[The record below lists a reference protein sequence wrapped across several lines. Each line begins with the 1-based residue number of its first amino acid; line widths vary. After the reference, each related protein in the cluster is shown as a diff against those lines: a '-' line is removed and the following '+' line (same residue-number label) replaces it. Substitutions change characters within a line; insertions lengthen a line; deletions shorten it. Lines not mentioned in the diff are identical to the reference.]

1 MKKFVA
7 YISLVI
13 LMTNT
18 TFGQKEEYFVSF
30 DNDTVYV
37 DFKVMSK
44 IVFYDLTWQMKYYDS
59 LHKVCKLSP
68 KHAREVYFY
77 LNEKPYHFI
86 SILNTPKL
94 PSPPNLSGLRFFAEL
109 KVDGPLKLVTYY
121 GIRLMLPSIQ
131 ADVKNIMI
139 KPDNEMLF
147 LDQFGIKKKI
157 MRFLS
162 DCPELV
168 QKLKEKDKELKW
180 DDQICRYYNL
190 HCGNE

>member
-1 MKKFVA
+1 MKEFVA
-7 YISLVI
+7 CIAFII
-13 LMTNT
+13 LMTNS
-18 TFGQKEEYFVSF
+18 TFGQEEEYFVSF

-37 DFKVMSK
+37 DFKVTSK
-44 IVFYDLTWQMKYYDS
+44 IAFYDLTWQMKYYDS

-68 KHAREVYFY
+68 KQAREVYFY
-77 LNEKPYHFI
+77 LNGEQYHFI

-109 KVDGPLKLVTYY
+109 IVDGPLKLVTYY
-121 GIRLMLPSIQ
+121 GTRLMLPIIQ
-131 ADVKNIMI
+131 LVVKNILI

-147 LDQFGIKKKI
+147 LDQYGMRKKI
-157 MRFLS
+157 MNFLS
-162 DCPELV
+162 DCPELI